1 MFVWSLYGFIKY
13 FVRGIRIHEYP
24 SKLYLE
30 LLRNSKHNE
39 KNLRLEKKQKHE
51 LVL

>member
-13 FVRGIRIHEYP
+13 FARGIRIHEYP

-30 LLRNSKHNE
+30 LLRTSKHDEGNIT
-39 KNLRLEKKQKHE
+39 LKKKHE